1 MYDIEDLLFQ
11 IEEEL
16 KNGKKAIFGSGVTVD
31 AEVIYAIVDKIRS
44 SLPEVIREAK
54 AIVKDSNMRYQ
65 ADAMR
70 AREIINDAS
79 QRANEMLAQHSI
91 IEQAQKEANAIRAQ
105 AQDYANRLRQN
116 VNEDLQALLS
126 DAEVALSESLNIIA
140 KAKNSFDPQN

>member
-16 KNGKKAIFGSGVTVD
+16 KNGKKSLFGSGVTVD

-54 AIVKDSNMRYQ
+54 VIVRNSDRRYQ
-65 ADAMR
+65 EDKLKAQG
-70 AREIINDAS
+70 ILNDAT
-79 QRANEMLAQHSI
+79 QRANQMLAQHSI

-105 AQDYANRLRQN
+105 AQDYASRLKQN

-126 DAEVALSESLNIIA
+126 DAEVALSESLSIIS